1 MRLLLTSDG
10 ITSEAIK
17 SEFLGLLDKPPEK
30 IKILRIAYNRDEDSL
45 ARSRAPLAELGVKD
59 ENMHIIDISKD
70 EKSDSL
76 DDYDAV
82 YVLGG
87 NTFAILDKIRKLGME
102 KMIIDFINSGKLY
115 IGISA
120 GSMIVGPNIGVSGIG
135 EENDVGLTDFS
146 GLNIIDFEISPH
158 FNDEEAIIIKKF
170 QSKADYKIQGLEDGK
185 AIVVKDKEIKI
196 I

>member
-1 MRLLLTSDG
+1 MKLLLTSDG
-10 ITSEAIK
+10 MTSEAIK
-17 SEFLGLLDKPPEK
+17 REFLGLLDKPPEK

-45 ARSRAPLAELGVKD
+45 ARSRAPLVEAGIKD
-59 ENMHIIDISKD
+59 ENMDIIDIAKEEKADSFD
-70 EKSDSL
+70 E
-76 DDYDAV
+76 YDII

-87 NTFAILDKIRKLGME
+87 NTFAILDKMRKLRME

-120 GSMIVGPNIGVSGIG
+120 GSMIVGPNIEISGIG

-146 GLNIIDFEISPH
+146 GLNIIDFEIFPH
-158 FNDEEAIIIKKF
+158 FNDEEAIIIEEF
-170 QSKADYKIQGLEDGK
+170 QSEADYKIQGLEDGK